1 MNLPAHKKML
11 SAAAAASVLLLTAAC
26 GSSGE
31 SDGES
36 SATSAAPTTAAPTAE
51 APTSD
56 APTEETP
63 DIGEADAGAYA
74 DGDYEA
80 EGSYGN
86 PGGVSSVK
94 VELTLTDGTISDVT
108 VTPEA
113 TDGTSRRHQED
124 FAGGI
129 ADVVVGKSLDDL
141 DVTKVAGSSL
151 TSEGFNQAI
160 ESIKDEAKA

>member
-26 GSSGE
+26 GGSE
-31 SDGES
+31 DASDAET
-36 SATSAAPTTAAPTAE
+36 SATPSSAAPTTEATEAAPE
-51 APTSD
+51 AAAT
-56 APTEETP
+56 
-63 DIGEADAGAYA
+63 GAYA

-80 EGSYGN
+80 EGNYSN
-86 PGGVSSVK
+86 PGGVSEVK
-94 VELTLTDGTISDVT
+94 VELALADGKITDIT

-113 TDGTSRRHQED
+113 ANGTSRMHQKD

-129 ADVVVGKSLDDL
+129 AEVVVGKSIDELN
-141 DVTKVAGSSL
+141 VTKVAGSSL

-160 ESIKDEAKA
+160 DAIKDEAQA

>member
-26 GSSGE
+26 GG
-31 SDGES
+31 SDDKS
-36 SATSAAPTTAAPTAE
+36 DADTSAPAPSSAAPTSEAPEAAPE
-51 APTSD
+51 AAAT
-56 APTEETP
+56 
-63 DIGEADAGAYA
+63 GAYA

-86 PGGVSSVK
+86 PSGVSEVK
-94 VELTLTDGTISDVT
+94 VELALAGGKITDIT

-113 TDGTSRRHQED
+113 DNGTSRMHQQD

-129 ADVVVGKSLDDL
+129 ADVVVGKSIDELN
-141 DVTKVAGSSL
+141 VTKVAGSSL

-160 ESIKDEAKA
+160 DAIKDEAQA

>member
-26 GSSGE
+26 GSSEEADAGT
-31 SDGES
+31 
-36 SATSAAPTTAAPTAE
+36 SAPAISSAAPTTD

-56 APTEETP
+56 APTEDTP

-80 EGSYGN
+80 EGSYTN
-86 PGGVSSVK
+86 PGGQSSVK
-94 VELTLTDGTISDVT
+94 VELTITDGTVSDIT

-113 TDGTSRRHQED
+113 ENGTSKQYQEK

-129 ADVVVGKSLDDL
+129 ADEVVGKSLDDIS
-141 DVTKVAGSSL
+141 VTKVAGSSL
-151 TSEGFNQAI
+151 TSDGFNDALDQIKSDAQA
-160 ESIKDEAKA
+160 